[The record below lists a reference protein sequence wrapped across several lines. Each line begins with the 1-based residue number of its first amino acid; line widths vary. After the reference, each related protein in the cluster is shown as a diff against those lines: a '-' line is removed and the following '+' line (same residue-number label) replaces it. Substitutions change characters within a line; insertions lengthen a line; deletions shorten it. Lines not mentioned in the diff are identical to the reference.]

1 MIKYFLAFGLTVI
14 SHAASAECW
23 VISNLQGYGAM
34 ESDKYEYGTD
44 RISNG
49 VFQLSIEGDKAN
61 LFNVGKSLVGAGL
74 IYIPVSPK
82 TATGLYHD
90 DNTTTVETWSIA
102 PDNKVLYSKV
112 INSSFGSSTKS
123 FVGDVVG
130 SCHTKP

>member
-1 MIKYFLAFGLTVI
+1 MSKFIVALGLALA
-14 SHAASAECW
+14 SHTAIAECW

-34 ESDKYEYGTD
+34 DVDQYEYGAD

-74 IYIPVSPK
+74 LYIPISPK

-90 DNTTTVETWSIA
+90 ENTTTVETWSIA
-102 PDNKVLYSKV
+102 ADNKVLYSKV
-112 INSSFGSSTKS
+112 INSAFGSSTKS

-130 SCHTKP
+130 NCHTKP